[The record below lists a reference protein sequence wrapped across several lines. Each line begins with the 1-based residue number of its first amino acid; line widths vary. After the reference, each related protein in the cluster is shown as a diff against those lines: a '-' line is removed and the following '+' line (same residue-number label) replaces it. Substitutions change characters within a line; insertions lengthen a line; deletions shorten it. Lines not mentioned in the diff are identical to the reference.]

1 MTINREQQ
9 SALVGMILG
18 DAYLQKTGA
27 RNARLRLE
35 HRADHK
41 DYLMWKTHLLPQLFQ
56 GKATFLERVHPLTRR
71 KYTYVRQ
78 QSSASPFL
86 GKLRRMFYGNGKKAI
101 PENLAKLLKD
111 DIGFATWFYDDGY
124 YFARDRAYY
133 LYLGKVT
140 RREAEIARDAFKQ
153 NFGLES
159 KILNK
164 QNKGFCLYF
173 PVSERAKIL
182 AILQKY
188 LVPVMSY
195 KLGTPS

>member
-1 MTINREQQ
+1 MTVNREQQ
-9 SALVGMILG
+9 SALIGMILG

-41 DYLMWKTHLLPQLFQ
+41 DYLIWKTNLLPQLFQ
-56 GKATFLERVHPLTRR
+56 GKAVFLERVHPATR
-71 KYTYVRQ
+71 KTYAYVRQ
-78 QSSASPFL
+78 QSNASPFL
-86 GKLRRMFYGNGKKAI
+86 GKLREIFYGTGKKSI

-111 DIGFATWFYDDGY
+111 EIGFAVWFYDDGY

-133 LYLGKVT
+133 LYLGKVSL
-140 RREAEIARDAFKQ
+140 REAEIARDALLV
-153 NFGLES
+153 NFGLRS

-182 AILQKY
+182 AILKKY
-188 LVPVMSY
+188 FVPVMSY
-195 KLGTPS
+195 KLGTLS